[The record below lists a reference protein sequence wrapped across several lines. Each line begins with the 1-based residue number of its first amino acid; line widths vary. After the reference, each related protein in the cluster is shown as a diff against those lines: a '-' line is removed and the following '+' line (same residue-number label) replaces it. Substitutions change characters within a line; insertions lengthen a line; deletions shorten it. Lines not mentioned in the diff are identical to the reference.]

1 MDFRMLRT
9 FVCVA
14 ELTSFT
20 KAADALGYAQSTVS
34 FQIRQLE
41 EELGTKLFER
51 VRRTVTLTE
60 RGRAVLR
67 YAQQIGQLER
77 EMGDA
82 LRAEARPAG
91 RVRLATADSLCPVL
105 LGPRYS
111 AFRRTYPDIAL
122 TLIAA
127 DTEEMF
133 HLLNHNEADLV
144 LTLDSH
150 IYNTEYVIADER
162 RVGVHFVAAA
172 GHPLAKARGLRLR
185 DLTAEPFFLTEGGMS
200 YRRLLDER
208 LAEQSLEV
216 HPVLEMGDVYRI
228 CRLVEQGL
236 GLSFLPDYATDAAVA
251 AGTAARLDV
260 ADGETEVWRQ
270 LLYHRE
276 KWLSPAIRAVMT
288 YCLQC

>member
-41 EELGTKLFER
+41 EELDTKLFER

-133 HLLNHNEADLV
+133 RLLNHNEADLV

-216 HPVLEMGDVYRI
+216 HPVLEMGDV
-228 CRLVEQGL
+228 
-236 GLSFLPDYATDAAVA
+236 
-251 AGTAARLDV
+251 
-260 ADGETEVWRQ
+260 
-270 LLYHRE
+270 
-276 KWLSPAIRAVMT
+276 
-288 YCLQC
+288 

>member
-1 MDFRMLRT
+1 M
-9 FVCVA
+9 
-14 ELTSFT
+14 
-20 KAADALGYAQSTVS
+20 
-34 FQIRQLE
+34 
-41 EELGTKLFER
+41 
-51 VRRTVTLTE
+51 
-60 RGRAVLR
+60 
-67 YAQQIGQLER
+67 
-77 EMGDA
+77 
-82 LRAEARPAG
+82 
-91 RVRLATADSLCPVL
+91 L

-133 HLLNHNEADLV
+133 RLLNHNEADLV

-236 GLSFLPDYATDAAVA
+236 ACPSCPTTPRTRRRPPGPWCAWTWPMGRQKCGASCSTTGKSGSPRHPGGDDLLPAVL
-251 AGTAARLDV
+251 T
-260 ADGETEVWRQ
+260 W
-270 LLYHRE
+270 
-276 KWLSPAIRAVMT
+276 
-288 YCLQC
+288 